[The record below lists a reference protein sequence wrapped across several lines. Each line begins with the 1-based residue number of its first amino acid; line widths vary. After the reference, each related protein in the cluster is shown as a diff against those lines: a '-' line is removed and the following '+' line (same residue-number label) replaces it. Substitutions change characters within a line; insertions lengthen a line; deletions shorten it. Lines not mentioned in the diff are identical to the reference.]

1 MVSAMRLDARLVGFA
16 LLLLLAGCG
25 AFTKSSKGVVAQ
37 SNGAVA
43 QEDTRSDADKEPYD
57 PWERFNDAMFKFN
70 YSLDKNVLKP
80 VARGYRGVLPE
91 EIQVMIGN
99 AFHNITWP
107 ARFINSLLQGQ
118 FEGALREV
126 SRFVV
131 NSTLGFGGLFDAGK
145 VAGLEPSQRDFGQTL
160 GVWGVPT
167 GPYLV
172 LPLLGPTTVRD
183 GIGKGLDGAM
193 NPLAY
198 YTPFLWDRL
207 GMRVGDTVNER
218 SLNYDLFQGVEDSTI
233 DLYSAVRH
241 FYLNRRE
248 QMIKE

>member
-1 MVSAMRLDARLVGFA
+1 MRLDVRITMFA
-16 LLLLLAGCG
+16 LVFLVAGC
-25 AFTKSSKGVVAQ
+25 ASVTRSPDGV
-37 SNGAVA
+37 VA
-43 QEDTRSDADKEPYD
+43 QEDTRSDAEKEPYD

-70 YSLDKNVLKP
+70 YGLDKHVLKP
-80 VARGYRGVLPE
+80 VARGYRGVFPE
-91 EIQVMIGN
+91 QLQIMFDN

-107 ARFINSLLQGQ
+107 ARFVNSLLQGQ

-198 YTPFLWDRL
+198 YTPFFWDRL
-207 GMRVGDTVNER
+207 GMRVGDTVNDR
-218 SLNYDLFQGVEDSTI
+218 SLNYDLFQGVEESTI

>member
-1 MVSAMRLDARLVGFA
+1 MRLDVRITMFA
-16 LLLLLAGCG
+16 LVFLVAGC
-25 AFTKSSKGVVAQ
+25 ASVTRSPDGV
-37 SNGAVA
+37 VA
-43 QEDTRSDADKEPYD
+43 QEDTRSDAEKEPYD

-70 YSLDKNVLKP
+70 YGLDKHVLKP
-80 VARGYRGVLPE
+80 VARGYRGVFPE
-91 EIQVMIGN
+91 QLQIMFDN

-107 ARFINSLLQGQ
+107 ARFVNSLLQGQ

-172 LPLLGPTTVRD
+172 LPLLVRRPC
-183 GIGKGLDGAM
+183 AT
-193 NPLAY
+193 A
-198 YTPFLWDRL
+198 
-207 GMRVGDTVNER
+207 
-218 SLNYDLFQGVEDSTI
+218 
-233 DLYSAVRH
+233 SARAWTA
-241 FYLNRRE
+241 R
-248 QMIKE
+248 

>member
-1 MVSAMRLDARLVGFA
+1 
-16 LLLLLAGCG
+16 
-25 AFTKSSKGVVAQ
+25 
-37 SNGAVA
+37 
-43 QEDTRSDADKEPYD
+43 
-57 PWERFNDAMFKFN
+57 
-70 YSLDKNVLKP
+70 
-80 VARGYRGVLPE
+80 
-91 EIQVMIGN
+91 MIGN

-145 VAGLEPSQRDFGQTL
+145 VAGLAPSQRGFGPTL

-193 NPLAY
+193 
-198 YTPFLWDRL
+198 TP
-207 GMRVGDTVNER
+207 
-218 SLNYDLFQGVEDSTI
+218 
-233 DLYSAVRH
+233 
-241 FYLNRRE
+241 
-248 QMIKE
+248 